1 MQLTILHAARS
12 GTREPFAN
20 RCRGSV
26 RPLLAALLS
35 IVVASAA
42 AQPVTPLSLDEALRL
57 AEQRSAL
64 IEAADQSV
72 AAARD
77 RAVAG
82 AQLPDPVLRAGIDN
96 VPVEG
101 ADRFTL
107 GRDFMTMRRIG
118 VMQEFTGTDKRR
130 LRRERGERAVA
141 REKAVRGVALAELRR
156 GVASAWLE
164 RAYAAQAS
172 RLVESLLDEL
182 NLQVQTLEAGVRSGR
197 TSALDLRA
205 AQAMVIVTQDQLAA
219 SRQQESLAARQL
231 ARWLADDAERPA
243 GALPDTDALA
253 AGTLE
258 SVTDLA
264 HHAELAVARE
274 DEALAETEAR
284 LAQRSKSPDW
294 SVEVA
299 YQQRGAGFADMV
311 SFGVAVPLPLFAADR
326 QDRGIRASRAAL
338 AQARASREDLE
349 RQHRA
354 ELVSLLDE
362 WQRLGRRISALRSS
376 LLPLARDR
384 IDLAL
389 AAYRGG
395 SATLAQV
402 LDTRRAE
409 VEARAQVLSLQRER
423 ARVWAQLHFRRTDT
437 PVSPRT
443 EDAR

>member
-1 MQLTILHAARS
+1 MQLTIRHAARS

-82 AQLPDPVLRAGIDN
+82 AQLPDPVLRAGVDN

-243 GALPDTDALA
+243 SALPDTDALA

-326 QDRGIRASRAAL
+326 RTAGSARAAPHSRRP
-338 AQARASREDLE
+338 APAARTSSASTAPSLYRSWTNGSDSAGAFPRCGRRCCRSPGTASTL
-349 RQHRA
+349 RWPPTAAGPRRSRRCSTRA
-354 ELVSLLDE
+354 ERKSRRVRRCFRCSGNAPAS
-362 WQRLGRRISALRSS
+362 GRS
-376 LLPLARDR
+376 
-384 IDLAL
+384 
-389 AAYRGG
+389 
-395 SATLAQV
+395 
-402 LDTRRAE
+402 
-409 VEARAQVLSLQRER
+409 
-423 ARVWAQLHFRRTDT
+423 
-437 PVSPRT
+437 
-443 EDAR
+443 

>member
-1 MQLTILHAARS
+1 MQLTIRRAARP
-12 GTREPFAN
+12 GTRESFTD
-20 RCRGSV
+20 RCRGSL
-26 RPLLAALLS
+26 RPLAATVLS
-35 IVVASAA
+35 VIVTGAA
-42 AQPVTPLSLDEALRL
+42 AQPVAPLSLDEALRL

-64 IEAADQSV
+64 IDAADQSV
-72 AAARD
+72 AAATD
-77 RAVAG
+77 RAIAG
-82 AQLPDPVLRAGIDN
+82 AQLPDPVLRAGVDN

-141 REKAVRGVALAELRR
+141 REQAVRALAVTELKRA
-156 GVASAWLE
+156 VASTWLDRAW
-164 RAYAAQAS
+164 AAQAS

-182 NLQVQTLEAGVRSGR
+182 NLQVRTLEAGVRSGR
-197 TSALDLRA
+197 SAALDLRA
-205 AQAMVIVTQDQLAA
+205 AQAMVIVAQDQLAA
-219 SRQQESLAARQL
+219 SRQQESSAVRQL
-231 ARWLADDAERPA
+231 ARWLGDDAERPIDS
-243 GALPDTDALA
+243 LPDTDTLA
-253 AGTLE
+253 AGAIA
-258 SVTDLA
+258 SVTDIA

-274 DEALAETEAR
+274 DEALAESEAR
-284 LAQRSKSPDW
+284 LARRSKSPDW

-326 QDRGIRASRAAL
+326 QDREIRASRAAL
-338 AQARASREDLE
+338 AQARATREDME

-354 ELVSLLDE
+354 ELRTLVDE
-362 WQRLGRRISALRSS
+362 WQRLGQRIAALRTS
-376 LLPLARDR
+376 LLPLAQDR
-384 IDLAL
+384 IALAL

-409 VEARAQVLSLQRER
+409 VEARAQVLALQRDR
-423 ARVWAQLHFRRTDT
+423 ARVWAQLSFRGATT
-437 PVSPRT
+437 PVAPRT